1 LRGVGM
7 YYKYKKEDILQVLNA
22 LDKLQVKGID
32 NISALLFAY
41 KIINQGIPVKEE
53 ENKTK

>member
-1 LRGVGM
+1 M